1 VALGEVA
8 VYQSVL
14 LPLAFGGWI
23 ALILAGPIWATVA
36 SILGAV
42 LWIAVVGVPAP
53 ASGSKIGGMGFTLT
67 ILSNAVCI
75 VTSLV
80 ILANQLIA

>member
-1 VALGEVA
+1 
-8 VYQSVL
+8 
-14 LPLAFGGWI
+14 
-23 ALILAGPIWATVA
+23 
-36 SILGAV
+36 
-42 LWIAVVGVPAP
+42 
-53 ASGSKIGGMGFTLT
+53 MGFTLT